1 MNTAYAQL
9 RVLLQERRYIAALAG
24 LCFFGAILGLF
35 FGSMQWFFVFAAGAA
50 AALGALILRFPFFGV
65 LLITFFLP
73 FERIGA
79 LETGTGTI
87 RPTQVL
93 LAITIIVAWVTWT
106 KRRARLR
113 PYPLLIPLCLFL
125 AANVLGLLQSPNI
138 AHSTEILLITIF
150 TILASVCIAQ
160 LVTDKQRLT
169 TLVSVLLLSAFI
181 VCLFGIFQFLGDLA
195 GLPTSVTGLRDLYTK
210 DVFGFPRVQSTA
222 LEPLYFANYLL
233 LPLSVAYAL
242 FLHRWKRFPAWLFF
256 GLLVLFGGN
265 LLLTVSRGGYAGM
278 AISLVVITLLSL
290 RQFLRIRILVPV
302 CIGIVIVLVGMQ
314 KFLNVGDF
322 ARLNVETFTEH
333 VVAVFSGPSF
343 QERVETIEQ
352 ARSAFWQ
359 SPLVGIGPG
368 SFGPFVAV
376 HPLVKPEGGWQ
387 IANNES
393 FELLAETGLL
403 GFLSVMAMI
412 MLLIIRSFRAEHV
425 PYAQPAFVRAVH
437 IGLLGALIGVL
448 TQYQT
453 FSVLYIM
460 HVWFLIGLLIAVQ
473 SLLLGKQKED
483 GYG

>member
-1 MNTAYAQL
+1 MNTVYIQL
-9 RVLLQERRYIAALAG
+9 RALLRERRYIVMLAG
-24 LCFFGAILGLF
+24 VCFLAAALGLF
-35 FGSMQWFFVFAAGAA
+35 FGNTQWFFIFTAGAA
-50 AALGALILRFPFFGV
+50 AALGALIFRFPFLGI

-73 FERIGA
+73 FERIGT
-79 LETGTGTI
+79 LETGAGTI
-87 RPTQVL
+87 RLTQVL
-93 LAITIIVAWVTWT
+93 LAITIIVAWLTWA
-106 KRRARLR
+106 RGRARPR
-113 PYPLLIPLCLFL
+113 PYPLLIPLCMFL
-125 AANVLGLLQSPNI
+125 VANVLGLLQSPNI
-138 AHSTEILLITIF
+138 SYSIEILLITIF
-150 TILASVCIAQ
+150 TILASVCVSQ

-169 TLVSVLLLSAFI
+169 VLVNVLLLSAFV

-210 DVFGFPRVQSTA
+210 DVFGFPRIQSTA

-242 FLHRWKRFPAWLFF
+242 FLHRWKRFPAWLLF
-256 GLLVLFGGN
+256 GLLILFGGN

-278 AISLVVITLLSL
+278 AASLVVITLLSL
-290 RQFLRIRILVPV
+290 RQFLQIRILVPV
-302 CIGIVIVLVGMQ
+302 IIGIIIVLIGMQ

-343 QERVETIEQ
+343 QERVETIKQ
-352 ARSAFWQ
+352 AHSAFWQ
-359 SPLVGIGPG
+359 SPWVGIGPG
-368 SFGPFVAV
+368 SFGPFVAI
-376 HPLVKPEGGWQ
+376 HPLVKPDGGWQ
-387 IANNES
+387 IVNNES